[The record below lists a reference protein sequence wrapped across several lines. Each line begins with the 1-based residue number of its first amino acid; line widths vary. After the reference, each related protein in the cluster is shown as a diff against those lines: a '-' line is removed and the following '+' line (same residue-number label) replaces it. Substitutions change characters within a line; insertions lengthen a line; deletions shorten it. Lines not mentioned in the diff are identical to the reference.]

1 MIKTFF
7 KWGVSMMV
15 QKKFVMLFILLI
27 SLVVMSA
34 CNNKIKETTQK
45 EDETQNDQAEVP
57 EMPDEPITLS
67 FMLPWDDEMFA
78 NYIKDDVEKHFP
90 NITLELVG
98 LTVDAAG
105 LEEAFSKNMNPDI
118 VLAHNGYEV
127 LKEFDVAYPL
137 DDLVEQNQYD
147 LDRFREGLIDI
158 ARARDPYGE
167 NKLYG
172 IPFEDLVPVLYYNK
186 SIFDKFGVDYPVD
199 NMTWDEVI
207 DLARNVTGEKEGT
220 AYRGLT
226 FGSSW
231 YYSFPLS
238 QLSVNGT
245 DPETGEVLFTQKEE
259 FTKYLDLIDQIVSIP
274 GNFEQEMESTFVNQ
288 DVAMTLHHLTNIS
301 SYVEAGIDFGM
312 VSFPVWKDKPNAA
325 PYKFI
330 GQTLAISKHSE
341 NKLAAFKV
349 IEYLT
354 SAEKQT
360 KNASMGRIS
369 PLKDLS
375 VMSQFLSEQFP
386 DNDFNI
392 EGVLSVPPAEPPVY
406 SKWGPF
412 IQINPNDF
420 YSDIAVEFIESGE
433 DPATVLRRMEETYQT
448 KVEEEMNRN

>member
-1 MIKTFF
+1 
-7 KWGVSMMV
+7 MMLV
-15 QKKFVMLFILLI
+15 QKKFVLMIFMLI
-27 SLVVMSA
+27 SLVMMSG
-34 CNNKIKETTQK
+34 CHNDTKETVQT
-45 EDETQNDQAEVP
+45 DAETTNDQTEVP
-57 EMPDEPITLS
+57 EMPDDPITLS
-67 FMLPWDDEMFA
+67 VMLPWDDEMFA
-78 NYIKDDVEKHFP
+78 DYIKDDVEEHFP
-90 NITLELVG
+90 NITLELIDQ
-98 LTVDAAG
+98 TVDATG
-105 LEEAFSKNMNPDI
+105 LEETFSKNMNPDI

-167 NKLYG
+167 DKLYG
-172 IPFEDLVPVLYYNK
+172 LPFEDLVPVLYYNK
-186 SIFDKFGVDYPVD
+186 SIFDQFGVDYPED

-207 DLARNVTGEKEGT
+207 DLARKVTGEKGGT
-220 AYRGLT
+220 TYRGLT

-259 FTKYLDLIDQIVSIP
+259 FTRYLDLIDQITSIP
-274 GNFEQEMESTFVNQ
+274 GNFEQGMESTFVNQ
-288 DVAMTLHHLTNIS
+288 DVAMTMHHLTNIS
-301 SYVEAGIDFGM
+301 SFVEAGIDFGM
-312 VSFPVWKDKPNAA
+312 VSFPVWKDKPNSA

-349 IEYLT
+349 IDYLT

-360 KNASMGRIS
+360 KNASVGRIS
-369 PLKDLS
+369 PLKDLT
-375 VMSQFLSEQFP
+375 VMNQFLSEAFP
-386 DNDFNI
+386 DHDFNI

-406 SKWGPF
+406 SKWGPD
-412 IQINPNDF
+412 IQVNPNDF
-420 YSDIAVEFIESGE
+420 YSDIAVEFIESGD
-433 DPATVLRRMEETYQT
+433 DPTTVLRRMEETYQT
-448 KVEEEMNRN
+448 KVEEEMNKN